1 MARICRDMF
10 NPDGDAIGTILIGV
24 TDGSYYNGPSKC
36 LLIAVSVFYQD
47 ISIYQSKHYS
57 VSQDSVP

>member
-36 LLIAVSVFYQD
+36 ANSCFLR
-47 ISIYQSKHYS
+47 YQSRRYS
-57 VSQDSVP
+57 VSQDAVP